1 MKIVIYGAG
10 KHAEMVH
17 YLFTHDSPHE
27 VVAFCVDQAYLPA
40 TGGQFLDLPV
50 VAFEDLASCYPA
62 SAYLLHIAVGQPRA
76 RRQVYMQTKAAG
88 YSFASYISSRAIV
101 WPDLVVGEH
110 VFIDPIAN
118 IHPCVTIGDNTMLL
132 GVILGHHS
140 VIGSNVL
147 ISACIIGGNARIGDD
162 TFVGMGAVI
171 NENVCVGRNN
181 IIGAGALIGKH
192 TDDNAVYTGEYSK
205 KRLVDAN
212 RIALF
217 K

>member
-1 MKIVIYGAG
+1 MNVVIFGTG

-17 YLFTHDSPHE
+17 YLLTHDSPYQ
-27 VVAFCVDQAYLPA
+27 VVAFCVGQTYLPA
-40 TGGQFLDLPV
+40 TGGQLLGLPV
-50 VAFEDLASCYPA
+50 VAFEDLASHYPA
-62 SAYLLHIAVGQPRA
+62 SAYQLHIAVGQPRA
-76 RRQVYMQTKAAG
+76 RRQVYEQAKAAG

-110 VFIDPIAN
+110 VFIDPTSGM
-118 IHPCVTIGDNTMLL
+118 HPYVTIGDNTMLI
-132 GVILGHHS
+132 GVKIGHHS

-147 ISACIIGGNARIGDD
+147 MSGTTVGGNARIGDD
-162 TFVGMGAVI
+162 TFAGMGAVI
-171 NENVCVGRNN
+171 NENVHVGRGN

-205 KRLVDAN
+205 KRLVDAS
-212 RIALF
+212 RISVF

>member
-1 MKIVIYGAG
+1 MKVVIFGTG

-27 VVAFCVDQAYLPA
+27 VVAFCVGRAYLSA
-40 TGGQFLDLPV
+40 TGGQLVGLPV
-50 VAFEDLASCYPA
+50 VAFEELSSHYPA
-62 SAYLLHIAVGQPRA
+62 VAFQLHIAVGQPKA
-76 RRQVYMQTKAAG
+76 RRHIYEQAKAAG
-88 YSFASYISSRAIV
+88 YSFASYISSRANT
-101 WPDLVVGEH
+101 WPDMVVGEH
-110 VFIDPIAN
+110 VFIDPIAS
-118 IHPCVTIGDNTMLL
+118 IHPCVTIGDNAMLL

-140 VIGSNVL
+140 VVGSNVL

-171 NENVCVGRNN
+171 NENVRIGRNN

-205 KRLVDAN
+205 KRLVDAS

>member
-1 MKIVIYGAG
+1 MNVVIFGTG

-17 YLFTHDSPHE
+17 YLFTHDSPYQ
-27 VVAFCVDQAYLPA
+27 VAAFCVGQTYLPA
-40 TGGQFLDLPV
+40 AGSHLLGLPV
-50 VAFEDLASCYPA
+50 VAFEDLASHYPA
-62 SAYLLHIAVGQPRA
+62 SAYHLHIAVGQPKA
-76 RRQVYMQTKAAG
+76 RRHIYEQVKAAG

-110 VFIDPIAN
+110 VFIDPTSGM
-118 IHPCVTIGDNTMLL
+118 HPYVTIGDNTMLI
-132 GVILGHHS
+132 GVKIGHHS
-140 VIGSNVL
+140 IIGSNILMSGTTV
-147 ISACIIGGNARIGDD
+147 GGNARIGDD
-162 TFVGMGAVI
+162 TFAGMGAVI
-171 NENVCVGRNN
+171 NENVRVGRNN

-212 RIALF
+212 RISVF